1 LEHKYEHE
9 SYLKL
14 IVFV

>member
-1 LEHKYEHE
+1 VGMQDNYSK

-14 IVFV
+14 IV